1 MSRKIFIPLILL
13 GFLLIAAAALFAYG
27 QRPGAAA
34 IQERMAI
41 AERMLVRGEDRIDV
55 ASLAQRLVE
64 DRGDFVLVDIR
75 SAQAYSE
82 GHIAPARHS
91 PLSEVVRPEHARN
104 LAAGRTLILYGDD
117 TAEAAQAA
125 TLLRLHGL
133 DALAV
138 QGGYSG
144 WMRFSSEPDSPVNG
158 ASVSFSRA
166 ERQALACLFHGDFIP
181 SAGIPIQETT
191 APASTTVAY
200 TPDILPVAI
209 PTAPE
214 PPRDPLGLGLHLGV
228 GTVSLPRPHP
238 DPLGLGLH
246 LGLGVGI
253 ASEAAG
259 PDAPAPVSV
268 PAATPAPAAPPS
280 PRGGL
285 RIGEGC

>member
-27 QRPGAAA
+27 QRPGAVA

-55 ASLAQRLVE
+55 ATLAQRLVE
-64 DRGDFVLVDIR
+64 DRGDFLLVDTR
-75 SAQAYSE
+75 SAQAYAE

-91 PLSEVVRPEHARN
+91 PLSEIVRPEHARD
-104 LAAGRTLILYGDD
+104 LAAGRTLILYGED

-138 QGGYSG
+138 QGGYAG
-144 WMRFSSEPDSPVNG
+144 WMRFSSDPDSPVSAG
-158 ASVSFSRA
+158 SVSFSHA
-166 ERQALACLFHGDFIP
+166 ERQALACLFHGDFLP
-181 SAGIPIQETT
+181 SAGIPIQETA
-191 APASTTVAY
+191 APASTSVAY
-200 TPDILPVAI
+200 TPEILPVSATV
-209 PTAPE
+209 PAAPH
-214 PPRDPLGLGLHLGV
+214 DPLGLGLHLGV
-228 GTVSLPRPHP
+228 GTVSLPAPHP

-253 ASEAAG
+253 VSEAAESA
-259 PDAPAPVSV
+259 APAPVSA
-268 PAATPAPAAPPS
+268 PAATPAPASPPA